1 MSQTPV
7 PQAVD
12 CETLII
18 GAGPAGLAIA
28 GQLAHHQQPFTIL
41 EASEHIGYSWRTHY
55 DRLHLHTVK
64 EHSGLPHFPFPDDKP
79 TYPSRLDMVDYL
91 EDYAAHFG
99 INPLFN
105 QPVRH
110 IRRQANGQ
118 WLAETE
124 TDTFTAKRVIVTTG
138 YNRVPNQP
146 ELPGQVNFRGIIW
159 HSRDYRNGSPFR
171 GENVLVIGMG
181 NTGAELALD
190 LYEYGARPVISV
202 RNPVNIVKRDTFGR
216 PAQPTA
222 IFLSRFPDWLYDLA
236 SGLSQR
242 FGGAGDL
249 SAYGLQKPPYPP
261 SYQIR
266 KLGKIP
272 VIDIGTVDAIKAG
285 HIGVKPG
292 IQQINRETV
301 TFTDGSELP
310 FDAIIMATGYRT
322 GLQTL
327 LGDALSAQV
336 LNEKGYARQLWFD
349 EKNLAGLY
357 FLGFATPLTGILR
370 GVRLDSEK
378 IISHLMKAGK
388 ANGQ

>member
-1 MSQTPV
+1 M
-7 PQAVD
+7 
-12 CETLII
+12 
-18 GAGPAGLAIA
+18 A
-28 GQLAHHQQPFTIL
+28 GQLAHHKQPFTII
-41 EASEHIGYSWRTHY
+41 EASEHIGFSWRTHY

-64 EHSGLPHFPFPDDKP
+64 EHSGLPHFPFPDDTP
-79 TYPSRLDMVDYL
+79 TYPSRLDVVDYL

-99 INPLFN
+99 IAPLFN
-105 QPVRH
+105 QQVQQ
-110 IRRQANGQ
+110 IRRQADGQ
-118 WLAETE
+118 WRVQTG
-124 TDTFTAKRVIVTTG
+124 TDTFLARQVIVATG

-146 ELPGQVNFRGIIW
+146 ELPGQTNFRGIIW

-171 GENVLVIGMG
+171 DENVLVVGMG
-181 NTGAELALD
+181 NTGTELALD

-202 RNPVNIVKRDTFGR
+202 RSPLNIVKRDTYGR

-222 IFLSRFPDWLYDLA
+222 IFLSQFPDWLYDLA

-242 FGGAGDL
+242 LGVGDL

-292 IQQINRETV
+292 VQQINRESV

-310 FDAIIMATGYRT
+310 FDAIILATGYRP

-327 LGDALSAQV
+327 LGDDLSAQV

-349 EKNLAGLY
+349 TPALAGLC

-378 IISHLMKAGK
+378 IIKHLMTSAKAPRP
-388 ANGQ
+388 

>member
-1 MSQTPV
+1 MSETQPIR
-7 PQAVD
+7 

-28 GQLAHHQQPFTIL
+28 GQLAHYKLPFTII
-41 EASEHIGYSWRTHY
+41 EASEHIGFSWRTHY

-64 EHSGLPHFPFPDDKP
+64 EHSGLPHFPFPDDTP
-79 TYPSRLDMVDYL
+79 VYPARLDVVDYL

-99 INPLFN
+99 ITPLFN
-105 QPVRH
+105 QQVQH
-110 IRRQANGQ
+110 IRRQADGQ
-118 WLAETE
+118 WQVQTG
-124 TDTFTAKRVIVTTG
+124 TDTFLARQVIVATG

-146 ELPGQVNFRGIIW
+146 ELPGQLSFRGIIW

-171 GENVLVIGMG
+171 DENVLVVGMG

-216 PAQPTA
+216 PAQPSA
-222 IFLSRFPDWLYDLA
+222 IFLSKFPDWLYDLA

-242 FGGAGDL
+242 VGGLGDL
-249 SAYGLQKPPYPP
+249 SAYGLKKPPYPP

-310 FDAIIMATGYRT
+310 FDAIILATGYRP

-327 LGDALSAQV
+327 LGNDLSAQV
-336 LNEKGYARQLWFD
+336 LNEKGYARQLWSD
-349 EKNLAGLY
+349 QPAAKGLY

-378 IISHLMKAGK
+378 IISHLLRSVK
-388 ANGQ
+388 NGGN